1 MQRDIEKEKLT
12 NYEMFII
19 LTISHQEAGSL

>member
-12 NYEMFII
+12 NYEIII

>member
-1 MQRDIEKEKLT
+1 MQRDFEKEKLT
-12 NYEMFII
+12 NYEIII